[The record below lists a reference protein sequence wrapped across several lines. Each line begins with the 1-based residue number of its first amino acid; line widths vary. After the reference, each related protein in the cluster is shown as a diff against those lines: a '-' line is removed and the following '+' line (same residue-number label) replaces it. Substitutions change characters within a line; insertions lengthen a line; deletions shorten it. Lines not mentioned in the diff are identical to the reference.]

1 MNLFDK
7 SDKEYI
13 KTYNVMA
20 DPELEDDLIEYL
32 LTYNEVS
39 IILPV
44 NTMRM
49 RI

>member
-39 IILPV
+39 IILPA
-44 NTMRM
+44 NTMS
-49 RI
+49 I